1 MNVLADFRTSLADIL
16 LRSCFTGFFVFRSI
30 ARRGS
35 LCLAVRT
42 VSTLRRGSVW
52 LGPQRVS
59 KPGLSLDHFS
69 TTVFNLCAL
78 KVTPFLSLLCRIGY
92 EPNVIYHCIISTYL
106 SRIFYSRNL
115 SLSTLIHT
123 ILNLYFQYFFL
134 TYFVRKYVY
143 LSYLTTLIYP
153 YHNFIYIYLL
163 YFRSYT
169 NLVCLSVYHHHI
181 HSIHYKFFVC
191 FDFYLSI
198 YQLLIHPLL
207 SYLSLYLLPIYL
219 PTYIPTYLSTY
230 LPTYLPI

>member
-1 MNVLADFRTSLADIL
+1 MF
-16 LRSCFTGFFVFRSI
+16 
-30 ARRGS
+30 
-35 LCLAVRT
+35 
-42 VSTLRRGSVW
+42 
-52 LGPQRVS
+52 
-59 KPGLSLDHFS
+59 FS

-181 HSIHYKFFVC
+181 HSIYYKFFL
-191 FDFYLSI
+191 F
-198 YQLLIHPLL
+198 
-207 SYLSLYLLPIYL
+207 
-219 PTYIPTYLSTY
+219 
-230 LPTYLPI
+230 

>member
-134 TYFVRKYVY
+134 LILFVNMCIYPTSQPLFIPITTSYIYTCCTFVPTPTLCVY
-143 LSYLTTLIYP
+143 LFIIITYTLYIT
-153 YHNFIYIYLL
+153 NF
-163 YFRSYT
+163 F
-169 NLVCLSVYHHHI
+169 
-181 HSIHYKFFVC
+181 C

-230 LPTYLPI
+230 LPTFLPI